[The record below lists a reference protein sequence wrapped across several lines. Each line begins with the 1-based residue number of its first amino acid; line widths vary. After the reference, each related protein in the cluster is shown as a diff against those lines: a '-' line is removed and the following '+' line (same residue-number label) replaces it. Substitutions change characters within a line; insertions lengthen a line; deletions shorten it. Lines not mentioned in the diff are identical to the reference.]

1 LPLADSGNTRKV
13 KVNEMALNLPVN
25 TGGGDFKRAPAGS
38 HIAVCNMVVDCGM
51 QPGSQAFPSPKRK
64 LYVRFEIPAER
75 IEFERNGESVE
86 GPLTIGSFYTASMN
100 EKATLRKH
108 LEGWRGRK
116 FTDDEAAAFDVSAIL
131 GKACMLSVVE
141 SESGGKSY
149 SNIAGIGSMP
159 KGVPAPK
166 AENPL
171 LYYDETSSQS
181 EFEALP
187 QWLQEKI
194 NAQLRPSKPAANE
207 SHAQNG
213 SSDFVDDDLA
223 F

>member
-1 LPLADSGNTRKV
+1 
-13 KVNEMALNLPVN
+13 MALTLPVGSN
-25 TGGGDFKRAPAGS
+25 GGGDFKRAPAGS
-38 HIAVCNMVVDCGM
+38 HIAVCNLVADCGM
-51 QPGSQAFPSPKRK
+51 QPGSQAFPAPKRK
-64 LYVRFEIPAER
+64 VYLRFEIPAER
-75 IEFERNGESVE
+75 IEYEKDGVPVE

-116 FTDDEAAAFDVSAIL
+116 FTDDEAAAFDVSALL
-131 GKACMLSVVE
+131 GKACMLNVVE
-141 SESGGKSY
+141 SESGGKTY

-171 LYYDETSSQS
+171 LYYDAESGQDALD
-181 EFEALP
+181 ALP
-187 QWLQEKI
+187 KWLREKI
-194 NAQLRPSKPAANE
+194 EGQIRPNKPGASE
-207 SHAQNG
+207 SHA
-213 SSDFVDDDLA
+213 SSDDFIDDPDIP